1 MPLQKILIQFEPKP
15 ENLLRVIKAVQKENK
30 YIGKKECQRIADYF
44 SLPLA
49 RIYSFAS
56 FFNEIRTKNE
66 NKKLIRICS
75 GGPCLLE
82 DSEKVARQIEM
93 LLGLEAGNDAHPK
106 YKLEY
111 ISCLGLCD
119 RGPVIM
125 VDEQVFEKVKPE
137 NIDDIIK
144 NYL

>member
-1 MPLQKILIQFEPKP
+1 MSLQKILVQFEPKP
-15 ENLLRVIKAVQKENK
+15 ENLLAVLKAAQKENK
-30 YIGKKECQRIADYF
+30 YIGEKECEKIADYF

-56 FFNEIRTKNE
+56 FFNGIRTKKE
-66 NKKLIRICS
+66 NKKIIRICS

-82 DSEKVARQIEM
+82 DSAKVARQIEM

-111 ISCLGLCD
+111 VSCLGLCD
-119 RGPVIM
+119 RGPIVEIEGNIFENVRAED
-125 VDEQVFEKVKPE
+125 VD
-137 NIDDIIK
+137 DLIK

>member
-1 MPLQKILIQFEPKP
+1 MSLQKILVQIEPKP
-15 ENLLRVIKAVQKENK
+15 ENLLRALKAAQKENK
-30 YIGKKECQRIADYF
+30 YIGEKECEKIADYF

-56 FFNEIRTKNE
+56 FFNEIRTKKE
-66 NKKLIRICS
+66 TKKNIRICS
-75 GGPCLLE
+75 GGPCLSK
-82 DSEKVARQIEM
+82 DSAKVARQIEM

-119 RGPVIM
+119 RGPVVEVEGQI
-125 VDEQVFEKVKPE
+125 FERVKPAMV
-137 NIDDIIK
+137 DDIIQS
-144 NYL
+144 YL